1 MFYSFAF
8 SAHVAR
14 LCMADIVSRGNNA
27 SEALGRER
35 LIPIQPE
42 PCRTLRKEDSSK
54 IRYGFTSLKLRM
66 GYLNFSTSKFFKRFS
81 SSYFLEK
88 VPNNVLFFKVFYHQ
102 VVDADDLERFDVH
115 SVATLLQDALW
126 GCPERI
132 LSKKTW
138 RLINYETCTLDDL
151 CTVIPAQQHQLLTD
165 IVRFLVTVMKHKR
178 TNLMDAYQLGDAMG
192 KVTLAPA
199 DCNSILVEKAGH
211 FLMRMVIEE
220 SKQQQRQRTVPRQ
233 QRQLS
238 PSSTLQH
245 KMEATQ
251 AKAKSYNRQLKKQTR
266 QRQPD
271 WFTTSDLGLQSLQDG
286 YPPAPP
292 AKSSHSIFDTTLA
305 QDTPTDLSYTSPL
318 LFRILVNANTVPP
331 LPSSTT
337 TLLHDDTTDLSY
349 FSLDCDKNNLCHAF
363 DDVCDT
369 LNLPPLDDDDATPT
383 ETSSF
388 STFSKL
394 NRSLFALKIK
404 PPSTKGAWSINNA
417 SGFSQDSSA
426 HSDATIKRTM
436 TLTGLQHMRKRIT
449 GRPKIIPSS

>member
-1 MFYSFAF
+1 
-8 SAHVAR
+8 
-14 LCMADIVSRGNNA
+14 
-27 SEALGRER
+27 
-35 LIPIQPE
+35 
-42 PCRTLRKEDSSK
+42 
-54 IRYGFTSLKLRM
+54 M
-66 GYLNFSTSKFFKRFS
+66 GDLDFSTSKFFKRFS

-102 VVDADDLERFDVH
+102 VVDADDLEHFDVH

-138 RLINYETCTLDDL
+138 RLINYESKCPFFKKHVFYLTNQYPACTLDDL
-151 CTVIPAQQHQLLTD
+151 RTVIPAQQHQLLTD

-220 SKQQQRQRTVPRQ
+220 SKQQQRQRIVSRQPRY
-233 QRQLS
+233 LS

-245 KMEATQ
+245 KKEATQ
-251 AKAKSYNRQLKKQTR
+251 AKAKSYNRQLKKRTR

-292 AKSSHSIFDTTLA
+292 GKSSHSIFDTTLA
-305 QDTPTDLSYTSPL
+305 QDTPTDLLYTSPL

-404 PPSTKGAWSINNA
+404 PPSTKGTWSINNA

-426 HSDATIKRTM
+426 HSVKRELVGSKVGNLSLGLYFQDATIKRTM
-436 TLTGLQHMRKRIT
+436 TLTGLQHMRKKMT
-449 GRPKIIPSS
+449 GRLKIIPSS